1 MSDVQARSSALSPD
15 RAALPSRR
23 YRFSGPNEARTVGLA
38 REWVACLLE
47 TLGRRRLA
55 EAARLCTSEAVTN
68 AHLHTRSAVL
78 AVEVVV
84 TDGRV
89 FVFVRDDAVDTR
101 LPLPG
106 ELRPAP
112 AGRESG
118 RGLHLIAAFAERWDV
133 MPGHGRDK
141 VVWFSLAEGS
151 VEGSA
156 EGAVE
161 ASGEGSAGGSAEELA
176 EASVERSAE
185 AFVGGPAEGPE
196 GVG

>member
-1 MSDVQARSSALSPD
+1 MSDIQARSSALSPD
-15 RAALPSRR
+15 RPSVPAGR
-23 YRFSGPNEARTVGLA
+23 YKFSGPNEARTVGLA

-89 FVFVRDDAVDTR
+89 FVFVRDDAVDAA

-106 ELRPAP
+106 ELPHAP
-112 AGRESG
+112 AGQEGG

-133 MPGHGRDK
+133 MPGCGRDK
-141 VVWFSLAEGS
+141 VVWFSLAEG
-151 VEGSA
+151 
-156 EGAVE
+156 
-161 ASGEGSAGGSAEELA
+161 
-176 EASVERSAE
+176 
-185 AFVGGPAEGPE
+185 PAEGPLEGPVEGPAERVAERPAEGLE

>member
-15 RAALPSRR
+15 RPPVQAGR
-23 YRFSGPNEARTVGLA
+23 YKFSGPNEARTVGLA
-38 REWVACLLE
+38 REWVAGLLE

-68 AHLHTRSAVL
+68 AHIHTRSAVL

-89 FVFVRDDAVDTR
+89 FVFVRDDAVDTA

-106 ELRPAP
+106 ELRHAP
-112 AGRESG
+112 AGQESG

-133 MPGHGRDK
+133 MPGRGRDK
-141 VVWFSLAEGS
+141 VVWFSLAEGA
-151 VEGSA
+151 A
-156 EGAVE
+156 EGARGG
-161 ASGEGSAGGSAEELA
+161 AREG
-176 EASVERSAE
+176 V
-185 AFVGGPAEGPE
+185 AEGPE
-196 GVG
+196 GLG